1 MEPLKP
7 PKTIKYYQ
15 LLKRH
20 GLMLSNVVSSS
31 TINGVAVG
39 SGFFISQHDAEMH
52 RTMETLRLTESDNYE
67 FFIFE
72 LELPNPA
79 YKETT

>member
-15 LLKRH
+15 LLRRT
-20 GLMLSNVVSSS
+20 GIALSNVVSNSM
-31 TINGVAVG
+31 INGTSLG
-39 SGFFISQHDAEMH
+39 SGFFMSQHDAEMH
-52 RTMETLRLTESDNYE
+52 RTVEILKLSPTDNSD

-72 LELPNPA
+72 LELPNPV
-79 YKETT
+79 YKE